1 MQNNDEIWKKMTTPI
16 EIEVSDIDM
25 YYDIKERFDA
35 HIMGGYCVRCPLSGT
50 IHNMPYRRAISK
62 GMARAIKLL
71 YRIQVSKIND
81 GTAPNQFADFTK
93 LRYWGLIQ
101 QAGETSHWN
110 ITQAGIHFVEG
121 RTGVAKNAIVVNNVR
136 TQFMGERVY
145 IDDILNK

>member
-1 MQNNDEIWKKMTTPI
+1 MSDHNEIWKKMTTPKTI
-16 EIEVSDIDM
+16 NVAYQRPFSDVENEFNRLVSD
-25 YYDIKERFDA
+25 
-35 HIMGGYCVRCPLSGT
+35 GVCVKCPLSGT

-110 ITQAGIHFVEG
+110 ITQAGIDFVEG
-121 RTGVAKNAIVVNNVR
+121 RTGVAKKAIVVNNVR

-145 IDDILNK
+145 IDEILKK